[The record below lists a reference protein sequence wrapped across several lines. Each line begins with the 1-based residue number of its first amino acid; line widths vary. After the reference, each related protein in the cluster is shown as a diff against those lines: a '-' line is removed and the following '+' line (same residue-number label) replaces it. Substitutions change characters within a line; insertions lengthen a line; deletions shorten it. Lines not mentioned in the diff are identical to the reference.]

1 MIEDWYREAD
11 NHAEVEALTHA
22 EVEKSL
28 EAVKQEQLKLFEKLK
43 VLRPV

>member
-1 MIEDWYREAD
+1 MTEDWNREAD
-11 NHAEVEALTHA
+11 NRAEAKALTHA

-28 EAVKQEQLKLFEKLK
+28 EAVKQEQLELSEKLK

>member
-1 MIEDWYREAD
+1 MTEDWYREAD
-11 NHAEVEALTHA
+11 NRVEAKALTHA

-28 EAVKQEQLKLFEKLK
+28 EAIKQEQLELSKKLK